1 MGPSDRMARMRCWQM
16 RHASKDPF
24 AVSDLV
30 GSRRRPPHMTKD
42 ALGAAVTLTVIGAF
56 LLQATNRLARPCGAK
71 LNRR

>member
-1 MGPSDRMARMRCWQM
+1 MARMRCWQM

-42 ALGAAVTLTVIGAF
+42 ALGAAVTLAVIGAF

>member
-1 MGPSDRMARMRCWQM
+1 MARIRCWQM
-16 RHASKDPF
+16 RQASKDPF
-24 AVSDLV
+24 AVSDLA
-30 GSRRRPPHMTKD
+30 GSRRRPPRMTKD

>member
-1 MGPSDRMARMRCWQM
+1 MARMQGWQM
-16 RHASKDPF
+16 RQAGKDPF
-24 AVSDLV
+24 AVSGLAR
-30 GSRRRPPHMTKD
+30 SRRRPPRMAKD